1 MEKRI
6 VFVFLILLLV
16 SCTGNSTLKE
26 TNPVETELIEIPTI
40 VASPIVEQTETVS
53 TSTATAEPEPTVTEE
68 VIQSQVCGLFA
79 GEGLEALMQRL
90 TNPFYRPE
98 PGSDNPHQGVDFSD
112 LDPVNRIALSGKAV
126 HAILPGKVAMVINDR
141 FPYGNAVLIETTL
154 ENLPQS
160 WLNKIAVNQPVD
172 REIFHTNL
180 TCPGDWENPGGDINQ
195 VSFYILY
202 AHFEE
207 VSSYQVG
214 ETIECGQE
222 IGKIGMSGN
231 ALAPHVHVEMRLGPS
246 GAVFDDMSHY
256 DSGASLQAMENYCR
270 WRVSGWYELL
280 DPMDFFLIQ

>member
-1 MEKRI
+1 MKKQI
-6 VFVFLILLLV
+6 VFGLLIILLV
-16 SCTGNSTLKE
+16 SCSGNSSLEE
-26 TNPVETELIEIPTI
+26 TIQAETKRIEIPTA
-40 VASPIVEQTETVS
+40 VTSPMVEQPRIIS
-53 TSTATAEPEPTVTEE
+53 TSTAAVEPEPTPTE
-68 VIQSQVCGLFA
+68 VVKQSQVCGLFA

-126 HAILPGKVAMVINDR
+126 QAITSGKVAMVITDR
-141 FPYGNAVLIETTL
+141 FPYGNAVLIETPL
-154 ENLPQS
+154 DALPQS
-160 WLNKIAVNQPVD
+160 WLQKISVNQPVE

-195 VSFYILY
+195 ASFYILY
-202 AHFEE
+202 AHFEDK
-207 VSSYQVG
+207 VSYQVG

-246 GAVFDDMSHY
+246 GATFEDMSHY
-256 DSGASLQAMENYCR
+256 DSSASLLAMENYCR